1 MLFGEE
7 EDTVGDVAASSDG
20 AQRGGAVETPIDAGA
35 VVTTQRPRHSAGVG
49 LAIRADKFPDLAH
62 ASPFLWRRMDM

>member
-7 EDTVGDVAASSDG
+7 EDT
-20 AQRGGAVETPIDAGA
+20 QRGGAAETAIDAGA
-35 VVTTQRPRHSAGVG
+35 AVTTQRPRHSAGVG

-62 ASPFLWRRMDM
+62 ASPFVWRRMDI